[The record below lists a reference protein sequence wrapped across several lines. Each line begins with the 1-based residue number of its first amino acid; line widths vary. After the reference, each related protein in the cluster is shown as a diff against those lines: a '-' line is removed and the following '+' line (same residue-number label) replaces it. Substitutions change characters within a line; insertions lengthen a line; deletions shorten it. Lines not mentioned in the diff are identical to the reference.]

1 MTFELFAFYVFAA
14 LALMGAIAVIS
25 VKNPVH
31 AVLFLVGTFF
41 TAACLWLL
49 ARAEFLAI
57 ALILV
62 YVGAVMVLFL
72 FVVMMLDVDVSE
84 TREGFVKYAPV
95 SAIVGILMLIQ
106 VLLVMGVNK
115 TTVLAGGV
123 ENNMG
128 ADTNLTLIGRNLFTE
143 QLFAFEL
150 AAVILTVAIIAA
162 ITLTLRK
169 SNNPKKQ
176 NPGEQVLVRREDR
189 IRLVKMD
196 AVKPA
201 TSDESSSSGNQGG
214 SDA

>member
-14 LALMGAIAVIS
+14 FALIGAIAVIS

-41 TAACLWLL
+41 TAACLWLI

-72 FVVMMLDVDVSE
+72 FVVMMLDVDISE
-84 TREGFVKYAPV
+84 TRDGFVKYAPV
-95 SAIVGILMLIQ
+95 SAIVGIVMLIQ
-106 VLLVMGVNK
+106 MLLVMGVNK
-115 TTVLAGGV
+115 TSVMAGGV
-123 ENNMG
+123 EADLAG
-128 ADTNLTLIGRNLFTE
+128 DTNLAMIGRNLFTE

-162 ITLTLRK
+162 IMLTLRP

-201 TSDESSSSGNQGG
+201 KPDESSANQGG